1 MGKIMLND
9 IEYTAGGSG
18 GSNDVELTWAE
29 YQALSYAEKMNGS
42 NYFITDAVPESKE
55 IQPVIYSDTERE
67 IGVWR
72 DGKPLYQKTIYVDD
86 IGTGS
91 PTEISL
97 AGLDIDTAIDI
108 QAQVTY
114 ESNTGKWH
122 LLPYIEPGSPNS
134 SIGLRIELNTTP
146 QRLYL
151 IPGSDY
157 ASGAQWYLNHF
168 LATIQYTK
176 TTDTAGS
183 GIWVPSGVPA
193 VHYSEDEQV
202 IGTWIDGETLY
213 QKTYQLESQLTVSNS
228 SWTSTNIPDPGIS
241 TISQCFG
248 CDKND
253 HTYYPMCAIAS
264 DNVIKLWASRPN
276 SNAFITHFTIQY
288 TKTTD

>member
-1 MGKIMLND
+1 MGIIMKNKVC
-9 IEYTAGGSG
+9 YSNGG
-18 GSNDVELTWAE
+18 NT
-29 YQALSYAEKMNGS
+29 
-42 NYFITDAVPESKE
+42 T

-72 DGKPLYQKTIYVDD
+72 DGKPLYQKTIYIDD

-91 PTEISL
+91 PTEVSL

-114 ESNTGKWH
+114 TSNTGKWH

-157 ASGAQWYLNHF
+157 ASDSQWYMNHF

-183 GIWVPSGVPA
+183 GTWTPQGVPA
-193 VHYSEDEQV
+193 VHYSTDEQV
-202 IGTWIDGETLY
+202 IGTWIDGKTLY
-213 QKTYQLESQLTVSNS
+213 QKTYYYTHN
-228 SWTSTNIPDPGIS
+228 D
-241 TISQCFG
+241 TISGGFTTIGTISDYEYLQFVNCM
-248 CDKND
+248 
-253 HTYYPMCAIAS
+253 YYTTDGRCYSIPYANGSSTTVPYLENGNIQLRVSS
-264 DNVIKLWASRPN
+264 DTWGPEWGVVI
-276 SNAFITHFTIQY
+276 TVQY
-288 TKTTD
+288 TKATD